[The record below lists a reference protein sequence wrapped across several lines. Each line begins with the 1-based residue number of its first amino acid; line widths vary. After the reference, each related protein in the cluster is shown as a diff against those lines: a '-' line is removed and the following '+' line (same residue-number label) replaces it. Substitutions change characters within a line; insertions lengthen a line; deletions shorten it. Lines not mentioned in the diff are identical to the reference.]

1 MVIQKA
7 NSNDTI
13 VLTELTKKSKAYWGY
28 SDEQIEI
35 WSKQLTI
42 SKAYIEEKEV
52 YKLLIDGHITGYYS
66 YFNEDDSKIRLD
78 NLFIL
83 PDFIGKGLGKILMDD
98 FLVRLAH
105 TGTKKVIL
113 EAEPNAEGFYAKFG
127 FVKIGEIDTSIKNRY
142 LPIME
147 LTIE

>member
-1 MVIQKA
+1 MVIEKA

-13 VLTELTKKSKAYWGY
+13 VLTELTKKSKAFWGY

-35 WSKQLTI
+35 WSEQLTI

-66 YFNEDDSKIRLD
+66 YFNEYDSKIRLD

-83 PDFIGKGLGKILMDD
+83 PDFIGKRLGKILMDD

-105 TGTKKVIL
+105 TGAKKVIL

-127 FVKIGEIDTSIKNRY
+127 FVKIGEIETSIKNRY
-142 LPIME
+142 LPVME
-147 LTIE
+147 LVIE